1 MVHNFKN
8 KFILD
13 NDFRLRRAVF
23 LTSKSTITLTD
34 INSKNV
40 FGRPIIFDHSSTVI
54 AVLKRVRLK
63 LKKVVMKYY
72 LLVSLN

>member
-13 NDFRLRRAVF
+13 NDFRLCRAVS
-23 LTSKSTITLTD
+23 LTSKSPITLTY

-54 AVLKRVRLK
+54 PCET
-63 LKKVVMKYY
+63 KVERSSDEI
-72 LLVSLN
+72 LLAC